1 MKKALLISV
10 ILATAFFANAQHERR
25 DDDRMDKDRREKID
39 AWKIGFI
46 TEQLQ
51 LTPAEAQ
58 VFWPVFNEYEN
69 KRHEDRDS
77 LSAEFPDDPSA
88 VQNMTDEQVGQLIQK
103 HLQHEQ
109 QQVDLK
115 KEYYQKLKVIL
126 PVKKIFRLFEAESQF
141 KRILLERLNEHQP
154 PERRYKKE

>member
-1 MKKALLISV
+1 MKKALLILF
-10 ILATAFFANAQHERR
+10 ILSATAFVTNAQHGRE
-25 DDDRMDKDRREKID
+25 DNDRREKID
-39 AWKIGFI
+39 AWKIGYI

-58 VFWPVFNEYEN
+58 VFWPIFNEFEN
-69 KRHEDRDS
+69 KRHEERES
-77 LSAEFPDDPSA
+77 MSTEFPDDPSA
-88 VQNMTDEQVGQLIQK
+88 VRNMTDEQADQLIQK

-115 KEYYQKLKVIL
+115 KEYYQKLKTVL
-126 PVKKIFRLFEAESQF
+126 PVKKIFLLFEAESQF

-154 PERRYKKE
+154 PEKRYDKD